1 MGECGERG
9 EEGVG
14 EGEVGGEE
22 EGEGLEL
29 MLRKPP
35 WRECGMGTASR
46 LGEEN

>member
-9 EEGVG
+9 EEGVR

-35 WRECGMGTASR
+35 WMERGIGTSRR